1 MMFAHPIWLWGLTGL
16 LVPLGIHLLS
26 RKEGKVVRMGSIRYL
41 EDSTTK
47 QFRSLRLNEVLLLAL
62 RCLAITLLVFL
73 LSGWHFNTSGSHQK
87 KWLVVEDGLENDARF
102 SSLSDSL
109 KKDGYELKQLAK
121 GFPSLDSAKTERL
134 DYWSAVDLLKGKSL
148 QQVVVLSYNYV
159 SGFKGKRITL
169 PANIRWVTATPEPTE
184 FPLQAIS
191 LAGDSVSVR
200 KGIST
205 PREMRFE
212 TTKAIA
218 SPGGYFHLGNDS
230 VRIHAPDTVSLALV
244 GDEAFAY
251 DQMILTASL
260 EALKESIPTHVQW
273 QKYKRGDIS
282 EASKA
287 DWLVWLSLEKIPE
300 GMTGRQIILKPE
312 TVEHGPLLLRQPG
325 RVGSETWIVTK
336 RLNEEIALQEKLPWQ
351 LANVILAKP
360 ETDPKFD
367 RRTQPEIT
375 QWSTETTTD
384 RLQAGTPTGQRDP
397 SPLLAF
403 AFMAVLLTE
412 RVVAFKRNQ

>member
-16 LVPLGIHLLS
+16 LIPIGIHLLS

-62 RCLAITLLVFL
+62 RCLAIALLVFL
-73 LSGWHFNTSGSHQK
+73 LSGLLFNSSGSDQK
-87 KWLVVEDGLENDARF
+87 KWLVVEAGLENNARL

-109 KKDGYELKQLAK
+109 KKEGYELKQLAK

-134 DYWSAVDLLKGKSL
+134 DYWSAVDLLKRKSL
-148 QQVVVLSYNYV
+148 QQVVVFSYNYL
-159 SGFKGKRITL
+159 SGFRGNRLAL
-169 PANIRWVTATPEPTE
+169 PANIRWVTATPEPTA
-184 FPLQAIS
+184 FPLQAVK
-191 LAGDSVSVR
+191 LAGDSVSIR
-200 KGIST
+200 KGVST
-205 PREMRFE
+205 PSETHFE
-212 TTKAIA
+212 TVKAIA
-218 SPGGYFHLGNDS
+218 SPGEYFHLGKDS
-230 VRIHAPDTVSLALV
+230 VRINAPDTVSLAII
-244 GDEAFAY
+244 GDDEFAY

-260 EALKESIPTHVQW
+260 EALKESIPTYVQW
-273 QKYKRGDIS
+273 QKYKRGNIS

-287 DWLVWLSLEKIPE
+287 DWLIWLSSEKIPE
-300 GMTGRQIILKPE
+300 ETATRQIILRPE
-312 TVEHGPLLLRQPG
+312 TVEHGRLLSPEPG
-325 RVGSETWIVTK
+325 KDGSETWFITK

-351 LANVILAKP
+351 LANVILTKP

-367 RRTQPEIT
+367 RRMQPEIT

-384 RLQAGTPTGQRDP
+384 RLREETSAGQHDP

>member
-16 LVPLGIHLLS
+16 LIPIGIHLLS

-47 QFRSLRLNEVLLLAL
+47 QFRSLRLNEVLLLVL
-62 RCLAITLLVFL
+62 RCLAIALLVFL
-73 LSGWHFNTSGSHQK
+73 LSGLQFNTSGSHQK
-87 KWLVVEDGLENDARF
+87 KWLVVEAGLENDARF

-109 KKDGYELKQLAK
+109 KKEGYELKQLAK
-121 GFPSLDSAKTERL
+121 GFPALDSAKTERL
-134 DYWSAVDLLKGKSL
+134 DYWSTVDLLKRKSL
-148 QQVVVLSYNYV
+148 QQVVILSYNYI

-169 PANIRWVTATPEPTE
+169 PTNIRWITATPEPTE
-184 FPLQAIS
+184 FPLQAIR
-191 LAGDSVSVR
+191 LTGDSISVR

-205 PREMRFE
+205 PRETRFE
-212 TTKAIA
+212 TAKAIT
-218 SPGGYFHLGNDS
+218 SPGGYFHMGNDS
-230 VRIHAPDTVSLALV
+230 VRINSPDTVSLAIV
-244 GDEAFAY
+244 GDDAFAY

-260 EALKESIPTHVQW
+260 EALKESLPTYIHW
-273 QKYKRGDIS
+273 KKYKRENIS

-300 GMTGRQIILKPE
+300 GLTDRQIILKPE
-312 TVEHGPLLLRQPG
+312 AAESGPLLLQQPG
-325 RVGSETWIVTK
+325 KEGSETWLITK

-351 LANVILAKP
+351 LANVILTKP
-360 ETDPKFD
+360 EIDSKFD

-384 RLQAGTPTGQRDP
+384 GLRAEASAGQKDP

-403 AFMAVLLTE
+403 AFMVVLLSE
-412 RVVAFKRNQ
+412 RLVAFKRNQ